1 MYYLL
6 FYEYVEDILE
16 RRAPFRSAHLAA
28 AQAAYDRGEL
38 VMAGALA
45 APVDRAVL
53 VFKVDDPQGIEAFVH
68 ADPYVR
74 NGLVTAWQIRP
85 WTVVIGG

>member
-16 RRAPFRSAHLAA
+16 RRAPYRSAHLAG
-28 AQAAYDRGEL
+28 AQAAHARGDL

-45 APVDRAVL
+45 EPVDRAVL
-53 VFKVDDPQGIEAFVH
+53 VFKVDDAQVIEAFVH
-68 ADPYVR
+68 ADPYVL

>member
-6 FYEYVEDILE
+6 FYEYVENILE
-16 RRAPFRSAHLAA
+16 RRTPYRSAHLAA
-28 AQAAYDRGEL
+28 AQAAHARGDL
-38 VMAGALA
+38 VIAGALA
-45 APVDRAVL
+45 DPVDRALL
-53 VFKVDDPQGIEAFVH
+53 VFKVDNPQVVEDFVH
-68 ADPYVR
+68 NDPYVQ

>member
-1 MYYLL
+1 MYYIL
-6 FYEYVEDILE
+6 FYDYVPDILE
-16 RRAPFRSAHLAA
+16 RRAPYRSEHLAG

-45 APVDRAVL
+45 EPVDRAVL
-53 VFKVDDPQGIEAFVH
+53 IFKVDDPQIIEAFVR
-68 ADPYVR
+68 ADPYVL

>member
-1 MYYLL
+1 MYYILL
-6 FYEYVEDILE
+6 YEYVEDILA
-16 RRAPFRSAHLAA
+16 RRAPYRSAHLAG
-28 AQAAYDRGEL
+28 AQAAYARGEL

-45 APVDRAVL
+45 EPVDRAVL

-68 ADPYVR
+68 ADPYVL